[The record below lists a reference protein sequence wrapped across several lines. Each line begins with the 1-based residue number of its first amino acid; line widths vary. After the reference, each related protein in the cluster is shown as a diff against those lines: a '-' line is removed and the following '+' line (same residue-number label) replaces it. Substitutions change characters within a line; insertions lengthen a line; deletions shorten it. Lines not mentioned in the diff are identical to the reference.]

1 MSTALPTTA
10 PVAVIGAGTMG
21 AGIAQVA
28 AQAGHPVL
36 LFDAADGAAEA
47 GKAGI
52 AKVLG
57 KRVAKGKMTQADLD
71 ALLGRV
77 TCAATIADLAP
88 AKLVIEAIVERLD
101 VKQSVFTQVEE
112 VCGDDTILASN
123 TSSLS
128 LTAIG
133 AALRRPR
140 NLVGMHFFN
149 PAPLMALVEVISGIA
164 TAPDVAATTYAT
176 AAAWGKAPV
185 HAKSTPGFIVNRVAR
200 PFYAEGLRVLEEQ
213 GADVATIDACAR
225 ECGGFRMG
233 PFELMDLIG
242 NDVNY
247 AVTSSVFA
255 LYYNDKRFLP
265 ALAQKDLVDAGWL
278 GRKSGRGF
286 HDYAEG
292 AEPPV
297 PATAAACPPPGDIV
311 VRGATPLDGRI
322 AAKGLSV
329 TREDDD
335 TGEIIVD
342 GVTLLPSDGRS
353 ATETAADM
361 ALTDVVVYDMA
372 LDYDTAARIA
382 IAAADQASP
391 KAVEVATG
399 FFQALGFAVSVIDD
413 VPGLIV
419 TRTIAMLANEAADAV
434 LQGVAAAADVD
445 TAMTKGVNYPKGPLA
460 WAEDI
465 GLETVLDILENLFET
480 YHEDRYRPSSLLR
493 RKVLGGRSFLHA

>member
-1 MSTALPTTA
+1 MTDALPTTA
-10 PVAVIGAGTMG
+10 TIGVIGAGTMG

-28 AQAGHPVL
+28 AQAGHPVV
-36 LFDAADGAAEA
+36 LFDAADGAADK

-57 KRVAKGKMTQADLD
+57 KRVEKGKMAQADLD
-71 ALLGRV
+71 ALLNRI
-77 TCAATIADLAP
+77 TCAAGIGDLAP
-88 AKLVIEAIVERLD
+88 CKLVIEAIVERLD
-101 VKQSVFTQVEE
+101 VKQTVFKQVEDT
-112 VCGDDTILASN
+112 CGADTILASN

-133 AALRRPR
+133 AALDRPQ

-149 PAPLMALVEVISGIA
+149 PAPLMQLVEVISGVA
-164 TAPDVAATTYAT
+164 TDPAVAAVTYAT

-213 GADVATIDACAR
+213 GADVATIDACVK

-242 NDVNY
+242 HDVNY

-278 GRKSGRGF
+278 GRKTGRGF
-286 HDYAEG
+286 YDYRDG
-292 AEPPV
+292 AEAPA
-297 PATAAACPPPGDIV
+297 PATAPAGPAPKDIV
-311 VRGATPLDGRI
+311 VRGDTPLDSRL
-322 AAKGLSV
+322 ADKGLSL

-335 TGEIIVD
+335 TAEIIVD

-353 ATETAADM
+353 ATEVAADM
-361 ALTDVVVYDMA
+361 ALTDVVIYDLA
-372 LDYDTAARIA
+372 LDYGTATRIA

-391 KAVEVATG
+391 QAVETAAG
-399 FFQALGFAVSVIDD
+399 FFQALGFAVSVMDD

-419 TRTIAMLANEAADAV
+419 TRTVAMLANEAADAV

-460 WAEDI
+460 WAEEI
-465 GLETVLDILENLFET
+465 GLETVLDVLENLFES

-493 RKVLGGRSFLHA
+493 RKVLGGRSFHA